1 MKRTL
6 NKEQAR
12 LLAAECDEMIK
23 VIPSITQQIQGKIDF
38 LSSTDEPQEKDIKD
52 LVNSLKCVKEQL
64 AFYSDAFRF
73 YSRRNGKLKE
83 EAEKDSPENLE
94 KYASIR
100 QQTEQ
105 IISNFEAMGEA
116 IFRQIR
122 IKQMARG
129 VFVLPSQPDPKPEPP
144 KKKDAPAPDEESGE

>member
-52 LVNSLKCVKEQL
+52 LENSLKCVKEQL
-64 AFYSDAFRF
+64 SFYSDAFRS

-83 EAEKDSPENLE
+83 ETEKDSAENLE
-94 KYASIR
+94 RYATIR

-105 IISNFEAMGEA
+105 IISDFEAMGEA

-129 VFVLPSQPDPKPEPP
+129 IFVLPSQPDLKPEPP
-144 KKKDAPAPDEESGE
+144 KQKDAPAPDEESGE

>member
-6 NKEQAR
+6 NKEQAT
-12 LLAAECDEMIK
+12 LLAAECNEMIK
-23 VIPSITQQIQGKIDF
+23 AVPSIKQQIRDKINF

-52 LVNSLKCVKEQL
+52 LENSLKCVKEQL
-64 AFYSDAFRF
+64 SFYSDAFRS

-105 IISNFEAMGEA
+105 FISDFEAMGEA

-129 VFVLPSQPDPKPEPP
+129 IFVLTPQPEQQQ
-144 KKKDAPAPDEESGE
+144 KDAQFPPAPDEESGE

>member
-1 MKRTL
+1 MKKTL
-6 NKEQAR
+6 SKEQAR
-12 LLAAECDEMIK
+12 LLATECDEMIK
-23 VIPSITQQIQGKIDF
+23 AVPSIKQQIRDKINF

-52 LVNSLKCVKEQL
+52 LENSLKCVKEQL
-64 AFYSDAFRF
+64 SFYSDAFRS

-100 QQTEQ
+100 HQAEQ
-105 IISNFEAMGEA
+105 IISDFDAMGEA

-129 VFVLPSQPDPKPEPP
+129 IFVLPSQPNPKPEPP
-144 KKKDAPAPDEESGE
+144 KQKDAPAPDEESGE